1 MEKLCWVQRNSL
13 QIRAT
18 VGCRRKHTR
27 LDSVV
32 FIPTLCLS
40 SQVIVEKA
48 PKARVPDLDKR
59 KYLVPSDLTG
69 NPLSLPWPFLQQQSL
84 PSPSCV
90 NAIVGLRRG
99 RTEESEW
106 DAPESWV
113 IQRWWCNC
121 SFPSPI
127 SLSFPHCCRT
137 LFDLEAAER
146 KESLKEKT
154 RCVLYK
160 PLKIQVCYCDTSL
173 HHKENQTNLLGRS
186 HYRDSQLSTLTSSS
200 YGFF

>member
-1 MEKLCWVQRNSL
+1 M
-13 QIRAT
+13 
-18 VGCRRKHTR
+18 
-27 LDSVV
+27 DSAV

-69 NPLSLPWPFLQQQSL
+69 NALSLHWPFLPQQSL
-84 PSPSCV
+84 HSPSCV

-99 RTEESEW
+99 RIEESEW

-113 IQRWWCNC
+113 IQWRWCNC
-121 SFPSPI
+121 SFPSLI

-137 LFDLEAAER
+137 LFDLEAAEC
-146 KESLKEKT
+146 ESLKEKT

-160 PLKIQVCYCDTSL
+160 LLKIQVCYCDTSL

-200 YGFF
+200 YVFFFNISCRYCLDLQKIC